1 MQFSHL
7 LKTKVKL
14 HVNETNVSISLFIT
28 HVNTF
33 LLRSCTR
40 PLSPL
45 LVPSAPS
52 VNLNSSHPSSCHLY
66 ILLDASIKSRAHN
79 GETHAT
85 VSLGPT

>member
-1 MQFSHL
+1 MQFFRL

-33 LLRSCTR
+33 LLCSWTR
-40 PLSPL
+40 PLFPRP
-45 LVPSAPS
+45 VPTVPS

-66 ILLDASIKSRAHN
+66 Y
-79 GETHAT
+79 
-85 VSLGPT
+85 